1 MLHRAVR
8 MDEALGEFAQA
19 LGLPMLR
26 RAIAEAN
33 AA

>member
-1 MLHRAVR
+1 MLHRAGR

-19 LGLPMLR
+19 LRLPMLR
-26 RAIAEAN
+26 RAIAKAK